1 MTKPSQPDHMS
12 TRFKRYFCLHC
23 QLPASAC
30 KCDEPNNGEPE
41 PARPSEESVTCSDW
55 VGQLEAALRNAAE
68 ARKRAE
74 EPWSE
79 QAYNEAWA
87 DERAIARVIRIMRG
101 RCPTK

>member
-1 MTKPSQPDHMS
+1 MS
-12 TRFKRYFCLHC
+12 RPETDTCKTCGRRYE
-23 QLPASAC
+23 AC
-30 KCDEPNNGEPE
+30 RCAHFNGGVPE
-41 PARPSEESVTCSDW
+41 PARSSEGSVTCSDW
-55 VGQLEAALRNAAE
+55 VGQLEAALRSAAE